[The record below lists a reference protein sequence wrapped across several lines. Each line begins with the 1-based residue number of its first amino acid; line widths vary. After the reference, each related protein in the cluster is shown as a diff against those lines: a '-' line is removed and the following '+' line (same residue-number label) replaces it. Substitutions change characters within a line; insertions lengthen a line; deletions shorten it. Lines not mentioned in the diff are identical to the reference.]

1 MPILDTLNDP
11 AQLRGLSHA
20 ELDALA
26 GELREKM
33 IRTVQ
38 QTGGHLASSLGAVEL
53 TLALHRV
60 MSSPDDRIVWDT
72 GHQAYAHKLLTGR
85 RDRFHTLRQLNGVG
99 GFPRRSESD
108 HDVFD
113 GGHAGTG
120 VSIAVGLAAARDLLP
135 DGDPARQQRI
145 AVCVGDAAMQSG
157 LTLEALNHLGDER
170 HRLLIVLNDNEMS
183 ISPSVGGLST
193 RLNKLRLTRAYQ
205 ETKSVTQRVLPRIPI
220 VGRLL
225 FNALAFTKEGFKR
238 SWAKVGFFEDMG
250 LTYIGVLDGHNLA
263 ELEQSFERAFALPGP
278 VLVHVKTIK
287 GKGYGPAE
295 MDSIS
300 FHGASLP
307 PIDLCLIDPTEE
319 PLPPEG
325 EPGRRPKTYTATFAE
340 ELVRLATDDDRICAI
355 TAGMPTGTGL
365 SRFGA
370 RFPSRLF
377 DVGIAEQHA
386 VTMAAGLALGGKR
399 PVVALYSTFSQRAY
413 DQLVH
418 DICQNDLPVLLAIDR
433 AGLVGEDGTSHQGM
447 FTLSAQRALPNLV
460 IGSPKDEQELRDM
473 VVTAFAHAG
482 PISLH
487 YPRDPG
493 EDLPDRDGSAL
504 EIGRGEVLRD
514 GGDLLLVGF
523 GPIVQRLLRVAETL
537 EKDHGMATAVINARW
552 AKPLDEDLIA
562 AHAVGR
568 RLVVT
573 AEESAAMGG
582 FGDGVLD
589 GLNRAGIHVPLL
601 KIALAE
607 GFVHHGAVEDL
618 RHQQRIDVPGIL
630 GQVRDALGLE
640 AAPTA
645 STSGEPSSA
654 SAA

>member
-1 MPILDTLNDP
+1 LPILDRLTD
-11 AQLRGLSHA
+11 AA
-20 ELDALA
+20 ELRALSPTELKGLA
-26 GELREKM
+26 AELREKM

-38 QTGGHLASSLGAVEL
+38 RTGGHLASSLGAVEI

-60 MSSPDDRIVWDT
+60 MSSPRDRIVWDT

-85 RDRFHTLRQLNGVG
+85 HEQFHTLRQLEGVG
-99 GFPRRSESD
+99 GFPRRSESE

-120 VSIAVGLAAARDLLP
+120 VSIAVGLAAARDLRP
-135 DGDPARQQRI
+135 RDDPLRRQRI
-145 AVCVGDAAMQSG
+145 AVCVGDAAIQSG
-157 LTLEALNHLGDER
+157 LTLEALNHLGDDK

-193 RLNKLRLTRAYQ
+193 RLNKLRLSRAYQ
-205 ETKSVTQRVLPRIPI
+205 ETKSATQRVLPRIPI
-220 VGRLL
+220 IGRLL
-225 FNALAFTKEGFKR
+225 FNVLGWAKEGFKR
-238 SWAKVGFFEDMG
+238 TWAKVGFFEDMG

-263 ELEQSFERAFALPGP
+263 ELEHSFERAFALPGP

-295 MDSIS
+295 MDSVS

-319 PLPPEG
+319 PLPPET
-325 EPGRRPKTYTATFAE
+325 EPRRRPKSYTATFAE
-340 ELVRLATDDDRICAI
+340 ELVRLATDDERICAI

-365 SRFGA
+365 ARFGS

-447 FTLSAQRALPNLV
+447 FSLSAQRALPNLV

-473 VVTAFAHAG
+473 VVTAFAHSG

-493 EDLPDRDGSAL
+493 EDLPDRDGTAL

-523 GPIVQRLLRVAETL
+523 GPIVQRLRQVAAVL
-537 EKDHGMATAVINARW
+537 ERDHGLAATVVNARW
-552 AKPLDEDLIA
+552 AKPLDEELIA
-562 AHAVGR
+562 AQAAGR

-582 FGDGVLD
+582 FGDAVLD
-589 GLNRAGIHVPLL
+589 ALNRAGLRLPVL

-618 RHQQRIDVPGIL
+618 RRQQRIDVPGIL
-630 GQVRDALGLE
+630 AQIRDALALE
-640 AAPTA
+640 APTA
-645 STSGEPSSA
+645 ATPGDPSSA